1 MQRNTRQRA
10 AILETLSRQDDFRSA
25 QQIHEQMRADGETV
39 GLATVYRNL
48 QALSRSGRLD
58 VLVAGDGESLYR
70 QCEDT
75 GHHHHLVCRECGRTV
90 EFLAPKLESSMD
102 AIAHEHGFT
111 DVDHTLEVFGLC
123 GDHRT
128 RDDEGADGAELRW
141 WIGLRTC
148 SCCRQWHSCTWCSG
162 AGPEPRTSSAA
173 LPAGSPAGAGSP
185 RSSSRRACRGPAS

>member
-1 MQRNTRQRA
+1 
-10 AILETLSRQDDFRSA
+10 
-25 QQIHEQMRADGETV
+25 ADGETV

-90 EFLAPKLESSMD
+90 EFLAPKLESAMD

-123 GDHRT
+123 SDHRDGEESDAPDDA
-128 RDDEGADGAELRW
+128 DDED
-141 WIGLRTC
+141 
-148 SCCRQWHSCTWCSG
+148 QD
-162 AGPEPRTSSAA
+162 
-173 LPAGSPAGAGSP
+173 
-185 RSSSRRACRGPAS
+185 

>member
-1 MQRNTRQRA
+1 MQRNTRQRS

-25 QQIHEQMRADGETV
+25 QQIHEQMKADGETV

-90 EFLAPKLESSMD
+90 EFLAPKLESAMT
-102 AIAHEHGFT
+102 AIAHEHGFS

-123 GDHRT
+123 GDHSGGGAAGDDEVESDADAESE
-128 RDDEGADGAELRW
+128 DDEGEDGD
-141 WIGLRTC
+141 
-148 SCCRQWHSCTWCSG
+148 
-162 AGPEPRTSSAA
+162 
-173 LPAGSPAGAGSP
+173 GS
-185 RSSSRRACRGPAS
+185 R

>member
-10 AILETLSRQDDFRSA
+10 AILETLSRQEDFRSA
-25 QQIHEQMRADGETV
+25 QQIHEQMRSDGETV

-90 EFLAPKLESSMD
+90 EFFAPKLEASMT
-102 AIAHEHGFT
+102 AIAQEHGFT
-111 DVDHTLEVFGLC
+111 EVDHTLEVFGLC
-123 GDHRT
+123 TEHAAQSAAE
-128 RDDEGADGAELRW
+128 DEGGTR
-141 WIGLRTC
+141 
-148 SCCRQWHSCTWCSG
+148 
-162 AGPEPRTSSAA
+162 
-173 LPAGSPAGAGSP
+173 
-185 RSSSRRACRGPAS
+185 